1 MPEILRSLAL
11 MVHFKEESIDAWVL
25 RLRSDDLLAVICG
38 FVPGRIPGVGT
49 FYDLLDRFWLGEKP
63 CRIRKARKK
72 RTKPADGE
80 KLPPK
85 HPGVVERLVAR
96 LLEGRAFTCREES
109 VLHQILAI
117 SVVRPSLKLG
127 LLGDPKDMT
136 IAGDGSIYETGGSPH
151 GKKICKCEERCDC
164 KRRFSDPEADWG
176 WDSYRKVWV
185 YGHTGYDITAAGSK
199 YDLPIYIGMGQAS
212 RHDSVMA
219 LRCLDDLRRLYP
231 DLKFTRFVAD
241 AAHDA
246 YPIYELLNFWQI
258 EPFIELNKRRGSK
271 PSREKIDDRG
281 VPICARGERMVYWG
295 YSKKRNRIKWRCPL
309 ACGRVQECSCRD
321 SCSSSSYGRVFY
333 TKPNTDLRLF
343 TRTVRGSKAWK
354 EVYKRRT
361 TTERSIK
368 RKKIDYRMEYTRVC
382 SKRRRLWLLTLGA
395 INQHLDAWRAEFPI
409 SIAELLGLEDVA

>member
-1 MPEILRSLAL
+1 MTCWLSSAALCLARYRGWAPSTISWTASGWA
-11 MVHFKEESIDAWVL
+11 KNPAGSG
-25 RLRSDDLLAVICG
+25 R
-38 FVPGRIPGVGT
+38 PG
-49 FYDLLDRFWLGEKP
+49 
-63 CRIRKARKK
+63 KK
-72 RTKPADGE
+72 RTKPANGE

-85 HPGVVERLVAR
+85 HPGVVDRLVAR
-96 LLEGRAFTCREES
+96 LLEGRVFTCREES

-117 SVVRPSLKLG
+117 SVVRPSLELG

-136 IAGDGSIYETGGSPH
+136 IAGDGSIYESGGSPH

-164 KRRFSDPEADWG
+164 KRRFSD
-176 WDSYRKVWV
+176 
-185 YGHTGYDITAAGSK
+185 
-199 YDLPIYIGMGQAS
+199 
-212 RHDSVMA
+212 
-219 LRCLDDLRRLYP
+219 
-231 DLKFTRFVAD
+231 
-241 AAHDA
+241 DA
-246 YPIYELLNFWQI
+246 YPIYELLNSWQI

-281 VPICARGERMVYWG
+281 VPVCTRGERMVYWG

-309 ACGRVQECSCRD
+309 ACGRVQECSCKD

-333 TKPNTDLRLF
+333 TKPDTDLRLF
-343 TRTVRGSKAWK
+343 TKTVRGSKAWK

-368 RKKIDYRMEYTRVC
+368 RKKIDYRMEHTRVR

-409 SIAELLGLEDVA
+409 SIAELLGLEDAA